1 MEAAIKSVLPVYA
14 VGRWTYAGK
23 VLMLFLTNKDH
34 QSPTLAVGKASLAAA
49 AGAGGGV
56 EGFSDTAVATRR
68 RRNIYYGVQLIIWQ

>member
-14 VGRWTYAGK
+14 VGRRTYAGK

-34 QSPTLAVGKASLAAA
+34 QSPTLAVGKASLAAD
-49 AGAGGGV
+49 AGAGGGRGV

-68 RRNIYYGVQLIIWQ
+68 YRNI

>member
-56 EGFSDTAVATRR
+56 GLKASQ
-68 RRNIYYGVQLIIWQ
+68 ILPWQQGGVETFNTECN